1 MHHPDLQVLGPVTA
15 TRDGAEIPLGGRRQR
30 MVLAALLVARGRVLP
45 ADRLRDLVWGDGDR
59 TASRATLH
67 GYVAGLRKALE
78 PGRPARGGHMLVR
91 EGPGYLLRLPP
102 ERVDAERFTRAV
114 ARGAAELDDGCPA
127 QAVATLEAG
136 LAQWRGP
143 AFAGLGTAS
152 FALPEVAR
160 LDALRAAAAE
170 LRLAALLELGRHAAV
185 IGELEALVIEQP
197 LRERGWEL
205 LAVALYRAG
214 RQGDAL
220 AVVRR
225 ARAELAAQL
234 GVDPGPALRRL
245 ETAILAHAD
254 DLQPATTRPGAAIA
268 TTPVTA
274 QGAQPAAGPAGA
286 GNVPAATSSF
296 VGRRRELRAAGA
308 LVAAHRLVTLT
319 GPPGVGKSRLATE
332 LARRRPDPGGSWL
345 VDLAGLRD
353 PARVTDAVAGVLGV
367 PAGTVDGLAATLAG
381 RAALLVLDNAE
392 LLLPGVV
399 AVVDAL
405 LSRCPGVR
413 VLVTSRE
420 ALDLP
425 SECVVTVPPLPLPE
439 AVTLLSHRV
448 AAVSRLTVADLALAE
463 RVCADLDR
471 LPLAIELAAA
481 QCRALS
487 LAEVADRLHD
497 RFALLRAGGHRPE
510 RHRTLSAAIAWSYRT
525 LTDGERRLLHRLSA
539 LTGAFD
545 LAGAHRL
552 AGSDAAGSIVPDL
565 VGLVR
570 KSLVMVDPS
579 SSPRRFGL
587 LRTVRAYA
595 HRRPA

>member
-78 PGRPARGGHMLVR
+78 PGRPARGGRVLVR

-102 ERVDAERFTRAV
+102 ERIDAERFTLAV
-114 ARGAAELDDGCPA
+114 ARGSAQLDDGCPA

-136 LAQWRGP
+136 LALWRGP

-225 ARAELAAQL
+225 ARDELAAQL

-254 DLQPATTRPGAAIA
+254 DLQPAMT
-268 TTPVTA
+268 
-274 QGAQPAAGPAGA
+274 QPAAGAAAAGA

-319 GPPGVGKSRLATE
+319 GPAGVGKSRLATE

-353 PARVTDAVAGVLGV
+353 PAGVAAVVAGVLGV
-367 PAGTVDGLAATLAG
+367 PAGTVDRLAAALAG

-392 LLLPGVV
+392 HLLPGVV

-405 LSRCPGVR
+405 LSRCPRVR

-425 SECVVTVPPLPLPE
+425 SECVVTVPPLPLPD
-439 AVTLLSHRV
+439 AVVLLRHRA
-448 AAVSRLTVADLALAE
+448 AAVSRLTAADLAVAE

-497 RFALLRAGGHRPE
+497 RFALLTAGGHRPE

-525 LTDGERRLLHRLSA
+525 LSDGERRLLHRLSA

-545 LAGAHRL
+545 LAAAHRM
-552 AGSDAAGSIVPDL
+552 AGPDAAGSIVPDL

-570 KSLVMVDPS
+570 KSLVMVDPT